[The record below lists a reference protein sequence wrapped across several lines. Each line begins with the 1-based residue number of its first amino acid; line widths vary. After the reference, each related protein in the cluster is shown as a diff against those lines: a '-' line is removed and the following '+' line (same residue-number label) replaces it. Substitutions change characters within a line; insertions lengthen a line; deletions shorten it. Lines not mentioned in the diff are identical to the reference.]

1 MAKVMNAAFGIG
13 IAVILFIVV
22 VLGVQVFYPSPNL
35 EKICPDYNKPLY
47 YYPDFNSC
55 NETISVKE
63 CKDWLKNQT
72 SFDYERDKQL
82 QECYK
87 KFDEE
92 NKNYGKNIFIITSL
106 VGIIF
111 VLASLYFISLTN
123 IAGGTAF
130 SGIVLI
136 IYGFARGWQGTG
148 DSLKFVVSLIVA
160 VLFVLAALRL
170 NKRESN
176 QKNRSVKK

>member
-1 MAKVMNAAFGIG
+1 MVKVMNAAFGIG

-22 VLGVQVFYPSPNL
+22 VLGIQVFYKTPTL

-63 CKDWLKNQT
+63 CKEWLKNQT
-72 SFDYERDKQL
+72 AFDTERDKQL

-92 NKNYGKNIFIITSL
+92 NKNYRKNVFIITSL
-106 VGIIF
+106 IGIIF
-111 VLASLYFISLTN
+111 VLASLYLISLTN
-123 IAGGTAF
+123 IAAGSAF

-148 DSLKFVVSLIVA
+148 DTLKFVVSLLVA
-160 VLFVLAALRL
+160 ILFVLAALKL
-170 NKRESN
+170 NNKHF
-176 QKNRSVKK
+176 